1 MSYSLTTETALD
13 YLDRQQSLLS
23 YWQTHYEEDILTVSY
38 EDLVANQ
45 ADTVDTVLKWLGLD
59 PATRNSGTDDNGI
72 ITTASMEQVRQP
84 LHNRSVGRW
93 KHYSELFG
101 N

>member
-1 MSYSLTTETALD
+1 MASAEQPIVALEHD
-13 YLDRQQSLLS
+13 ARAVGHQLAALEGR
-23 YWQTHYEEDILTVSY
+23 

-45 ADTVDTVLKWLGLD
+45 ADTVDTVLRWLGLD
-59 PATRNSGTDDNGI
+59 PAARNSGSDDNGI